1 MIKAVQKNLCELS
14 KANDVA
20 QSDDLTTI
28 NNRNNN
34 ITENEDDDCIYISP
48 DKTENG

>member
-1 MIKAVQKNLCELS
+1 MIKAVQKNLCKLP

-20 QSDDLTTI
+20 QAVDLTTI
-28 NNRNNN
+28 TSRNNN